1 MTELVLAKHFAI
13 GGRGL
18 YEDRVEVARLRTAGG
33 LDLAVAIVADGVGG
47 EATGERAS
55 QITVD
60 SILSYLSRGAE
71 SGVVELLANALHYAN
86 QQVFR
91 IAQAEDRRGMASTAA
106 VAAVVDDKTLFVV
119 SVGDSP
125 IFLCRGRRLTR
136 LTVDHTRAT
145 QLVRAGGMS
154 REEAEKQPGGLA
166 LLQAIGAQ
174 ETVEP
179 DIGFYVG
186 TEDPRL
192 AAERGRQ
199 GLPLRRGDSL
209 LVCSDGLVKPSAA
222 DGPAV
227 RKEEIVSV
235 LGASNG
241 DEAARTLIAFAL
253 GRQPDDN
260 VSVALIQLAD
270 PGRPARIRARRR
282 LSLVTAGVAVG
293 VLLVGFVYLL
303 RERDR
308 LEQANRA
315 LAAAATQARAPL
327 EPLPE
332 SELRPGDVETQ
343 VYVAVMETIAATA
356 AAAPSSTQS
365 PAVREGAYTLGAGGS
380 APLPESGLVETGDEG
395 ALVFVPAPDGAGS
408 ALLVVGPSTQLSLQA
423 STSRK
428 VLVSLGAGGT
438 ALVWSG
444 GFPDGVMLSFGPTGS
459 SLNVRAGCAMLGP
472 STETAADGWEVT
484 CWGGECNYAGA
495 IGTAA
500 IPLRPWERLALSWDP
515 LQTAVFPVGEAE
527 LETLQ
532 TVLASAP
539 EGLEPEAIAC
549 LTP

>member
-1 MTELVLAKHFAI
+1 
-13 GGRGL
+13 
-18 YEDRVEVARLRTAGG
+18 
-33 LDLAVAIVADGVGG
+33 
-47 EATGERAS
+47 
-55 QITVD
+55 
-60 SILSYLSRGAE
+60 
-71 SGVVELLANALHYAN
+71 
-86 QQVFR
+86 
-91 IAQAEDRRGMASTAA
+91 
-106 VAAVVDDKTLFVV
+106 
-119 SVGDSP
+119 
-125 IFLCRGRRLTR
+125 
-136 LTVDHTRAT
+136 
-145 QLVRAGGMS
+145 MS

-166 LLQAIGAQ
+166 LVQAIGAQ

-186 TEDPRL
+186 TEDPHL

-253 GRQPDDN
+253 GRLPDDN

-293 VLLVGFVYLL
+293 VLLIGFVYLL

-315 LAAAATQARAPL
+315 LAAAATQAQAPL
-327 EPLPE
+327 ERLPE
-332 SELRPGDVETQ
+332 SELRRGEVETQ
-343 VYVAVMETIAATA
+343 VWVAVMETMTASA
-356 AAAPSSTQS
+356 AAATPSSTQS
-365 PAVREGAYTLGAGGS
+365 PAAREGAYTLGAGGS
-380 APLPESGLVETGDEG
+380 APLPENGLVETGGEG

-428 VLVSLGAGGT
+428 VLVSLGAGGMT
-438 ALVWSG
+438 LVWSG
-444 GFPDGVMLSFGPTGS
+444 GFPDGVVLSFGPTGS

-472 STETAADGWEVT
+472 STETAADGWDVT
-484 CWGGECNYAGA
+484 CWGGECTYSGA

>member
-1 MTELVLAKHFAI
+1 VTELVLAKHFAI

-18 YEDRVEVARLRTAGG
+18 YEDRVEVSRLRTAGG

-71 SGVVELLANALHYAN
+71 PGVVELLANALHYAN

-91 IAQAEDRRGMASTAA
+91 IAQAEARRGMASTAA
-106 VAAVVDDKTLFVV
+106 VAAVVDDKTLFVA

-145 QLVRAGGMS
+145 QLVRSGGMS
-154 REEAEKQPGGLA
+154 REEAEKQPGSLA
-166 LLQAIGAQ
+166 LVQAIGAQ

-260 VSVALIQLAD
+260 VTVALIQLAD
-270 PGRPARIRARRR
+270 PGRPARIRATRR
-282 LSLVTAGVAVG
+282 LFLATAGVAVG
-293 VLLVGFVYLL
+293 VLLIGFVYLL

-308 LEQANRA
+308 LNRTNRS
-315 LAAAATQARAPL
+315 LAAIASQASPLTTPIAVQPTPSPSAT
-327 EPLPE
+327 PLPT
-332 SELRPGDVETQ
+332 S
-343 VYVAVMETIAATA
+343 
-356 AAAPSSTQS
+356 S
-365 PAVREGAYTLGAGGS
+365 PAPPQAPYLVDSQGTVPLADDGIIGS
-380 APLPESGLVETGDEG
+380 GENG
-395 ALVFVPAPDGAGS
+395 ALVVIPPPTGGANAVLVVSPSTRVAVQAVTARRALVALGNDGA
-408 ALLVVGPSTQLSLQA
+408 V
-423 STSRK
+423 
-428 VLVSLGAGGT
+428 
-438 ALVWSG
+438 LVWSG
-444 GFPDGVMLSFGPTGS
+444 GFLDGVVVEFGPSRSWLTIRS
-459 SLNVRAGCAMLGP
+459 GCAMLSP
-472 STETAADGWEVT
+472 APDTESDAWEAT
-484 CWGGECNYAGA
+484 CWGGECLYSAA
-495 IGTAA
+495 IGAAA
-500 IPLRPWERLALSWDP
+500 IPLRPWERLALTWDP
-515 LQTAVFPVGEAE
+515 LETAVFPVGQED
-527 LETLQ
+527 LERLQ
-532 TVLASAP
+532 AVLASP
-539 EGLEPEAIAC
+539 PVEPEPEALAC